1 MNKITNKTTY
11 AVSGMTCGG
20 CVARVKAALDQ
31 FSADVKVTLEP
42 PLAVLSAPSINIT
55 ALNVALSK
63 AGKYKLTE
71 LNTSELKTI
80 QLNASEL
87 NASEPNASEPNISE
101 FKISDLSNDEAINR
115 ELNKAPIIANGAIE
129 SISWFATYKPLLL
142 VFAYIL
148 LVTFAVEYIAG
159 QFKLHRFMP
168 NFMAGFFLVFSFFKM
183 LDLAGFANTY
193 SMYDVLARRFHAYG
207 YFYPFI
213 ELSLGTAYLLG
224 YRPMLTNVVTLIVM
238 AFSSIGVIMAVMN
251 KQKIK
256 CACLGT
262 GFNLPMTTV
271 TIIED
276 LLMASMAAWMLV

>member
-63 AGKYKLTE
+63 AGKYNLTE
-71 LNTSELKTI
+71 LNTSELNT
-80 QLNASEL
+80 SEL
-87 NASEPNASEPNISE
+87 NTSEPNISEPNISE
-101 FKISDLSNDEAINR
+101 FKISDLSNDEAKTR

-159 QFKLHRFMP
+159 QFELHRFMP
-168 NFMAGFFLVFSFFKM
+168 NFMASFFLVFSFFKM

-193 SMYDVLARRFHAYG
+193 SMYDVLAKRFHAYG

-238 AFSSIGVIMAVMN
+238 AFSSIGVIIAVMN